1 MHSRSWALS
10 CAFLLTLVKLAFSSV
25 DTPRI
30 TRVGRYL
37 YDENGKRFYIKGVAF
52 QKNGNDQYGNRGES
66 AQAVNTIEK
75 LDPLA
80 DFNACKIAIK
90 DFRRLKINTVRV
102 YSYDIEKNHTACMNA
117 LERVGIYV
125 IADINPRS
133 ANRASQTWD
142 VDLLREYISRIDSL
156 REFPNLLAFNIGN
169 EMIKNS
175 ENLEAGPYIKARA
188 RDMKTYLKSVNSTAL
203 VSYASADGKRF
214 PADLARFLSCN
225 SGGPSAELDL
235 FGVNNYRWCGFSDF
249 QSAYEELTLE
259 FQGST
264 VAAYFSEFGCLS
276 PGNPRVWTEVPILFS
291 TLMSDLWSGGVA
303 YSYYPT
309 PLGYGLVDYSTKA
322 EGRALRTK
330 DFDNLAQWYRQVK
343 PPNQPKLK
351 SLVAPKQKC
360 TSTNSNSFAIT
371 SVLPPQPNAE
381 ACNCADRAAFTCQ
394 VRKDASPLVI
404 AELLED
410 ICKDLG
416 VAPGSGEG
424 CAAISSA
431 SSKASYGRLSACS
444 PTTRLNYAMTRHFIN
459 SGLDPKACSFSGNAT
474 IQKQSKAKSFV
485 EVARETEKCF
495 EINAD
500 KAIPN
505 QPTGVGRNT
514 PAQIN
519 SSAYRESISGA
530 RTQSRAKTSGS
541 SLRKNSKKLNIMIK
555 LWPLYVV
562 VINLKLFKQFL

>member
-1 MHSRSWALS
+1 
-10 CAFLLTLVKLAFSSV
+10 
-25 DTPRI
+25 
-30 TRVGRYL
+30 
-37 YDENGKRFYIKGVAF
+37 
-52 QKNGNDQYGNRGES
+52 
-66 AQAVNTIEK
+66 
-75 LDPLA
+75 
-80 DFNACKIAIK
+80 
-90 DFRRLKINTVRV
+90 
-102 YSYDIEKNHTACMNA
+102 
-117 LERVGIYV
+117 
-125 IADINPRS
+125 
-133 ANRASQTWD
+133 
-142 VDLLREYISRIDSL
+142 
-156 REFPNLLAFNIGN
+156 
-169 EMIKNS
+169 
-175 ENLEAGPYIKARA
+175 
-188 RDMKTYLKSVNSTAL
+188 
-203 VSYASADGKRF
+203 
-214 PADLARFLSCN
+214 
-225 SGGPSAELDL
+225 
-235 FGVNNYRWCGFSDF
+235 
-249 QSAYEELTLE
+249 
-259 FQGST
+259 
-264 VAAYFSEFGCLS
+264 
-276 PGNPRVWTEVPILFS
+276 
-291 TLMSDLWSGGVA
+291 MSDLWSGGVA

-309 PLGYGLVDYSTKA
+309 PLGYGRQNSFNCFQAGLPDLLGYAILIMSFIHGTFLGLVDYSTKA

-541 SLRKNSKKLNIMIK
+541 SLRKSKSIHLHF
-555 LWPLYVV
+555 
-562 VINLKLFKQFL
+562 LKRGKE

>member
-188 RDMKTYLKSVNSTAL
+188 RDMKMYLKSVNSTAL

-330 DFDNLAQWYRQVK
+330 DFDNLAQCGSQAKMYFDKFQ
-343 PPNQPKLK
+343 QLCHY
-351 SLVAPKQKC
+351 KC
-360 TSTNSNSFAIT
+360 TTPSTERRSMQLCGSSRVYMSSQEGRF
-371 SVLPPQPNAE
+371 SSR
-381 ACNCADRAAFTCQ
+381 NCRAFGGYLQGFRGRTWIWRGLCS
-394 VRKDASPLVI
+394 DF
-404 AELLED
+404 
-410 ICKDLG
+410 
-416 VAPGSGEG
+416 
-424 CAAISSA
+424 IS
-431 SSKASYGRLSACS
+431 
-444 PTTRLNYAMTRHFIN
+444 I
-459 SGLDPKACSFSGNAT
+459 
-474 IQKQSKAKSFV
+474 KQSKLRAFISLF
-485 EVARETEKCF
+485 T
-495 EINAD
+495 NH
-500 KAIPN
+500 
-505 QPTGVGRNT
+505 PTQLCNDPSLYQFGIG
-514 PAQIN
+514 
-519 SSAYRESISGA
+519 SES
-530 RTQSRAKTSGS
+530 
-541 SLRKNSKKLNIMIK
+541 L
-555 LWPLYVV
+555 
-562 VINLKLFKQFL
+562 